1 MDYGP
6 WSKLIG
12 EINKYKS
19 VKSNKNI
26 VILGAGESGVGAAYL
41 AQLQGYDVFV
51 SDFGVI
57 ADNYKSQLS
66 GWKIRFEENKHTEEE
81 ILKAIEVIKS
91 PGIPEKAP
99 IVKKIRE
106 KNIPVISEIEF
117 AGRYTDAKIVGI
129 TGSNGKT
136 TTVSLTYHI
145 LKSAGLNVGLAGN
158 IGKSFAYQVA
168 TEKFDIYV
176 LELSSFMLDDM
187 YSFKSDIA
195 VLLNITPDHL
205 DRYEYKMENYAASK
219 FRVTLNQ
226 TADDYFIYC
235 ADDPETINGMA
246 ERSFAAK
253 QLPFSIQKK
262 IEPGAYL
269 EKDNIVINTHQQH
282 FEMSITELALQGK
295 HNVYNS
301 MASGIVAKVLELRNP
316 VIRESMGNFKSI
328 EHRLES
334 VGKISGINFIND
346 SKATNVNSTW
356 YALESMTSDVI
367 LILGGVDKGNDYS
380 MLKSLVKQKVKA
392 IVCLGKDNKRIHD
405 AFEDVVDIIVN
416 TYSAQEAAQVAYH
429 LATKGDTVLLSP
441 ACASF
446 DLFKNYEDRGR
457 QFKQAVKEL

>member
-1 MDYGP
+1 
-6 WSKLIG
+6 
-12 EINKYKS
+12 

-41 AQLQGYDVFV
+41 AQQQGYDVFV
-51 SDFGVI
+51 SDFGAI
-57 ADNYKSQLS
+57 ADNYKQQLTD
-66 GWKIRFEENKHTEEE
+66 WKIRFEENKHTEEE
-81 ILKAIEVIKS
+81 ILKAEEVIKS

-99 IVKKIRE
+99 IVKKLRE

-117 AGRYTDAKIVGI
+117 AGRYTHAKIIGI

-219 FRVTLNQ
+219 FRVALNQ

-235 ADDPETINGMA
+235 ADDPETIKGMA
-246 ERSFAAK
+246 ERSFAAL

-295 HNVYNS
+295 HNIYNS

-334 VGKISGINFIND
+334 VGKISGISFIND

-405 AFEDVVDIIVN
+405 AFEDVVEIIVN